1 MNTDRAVERFS
12 IRAQKC
18 GGSLKLEIGTE
29 VKVSV
34 FVCYVRFKMGK
45 ITAGLMLVEKIQ

>member
-1 MNTDRAVERFS
+1 MNTDRAVESFS

-34 FVCYVRFKMGK
+34 FVRCVCFKLGE
-45 ITAGLMLVEKIQ
+45 ITACLMLEKIQ